1 MLKIRIESNP
11 YVARVDIKVFNDAN
25 PTGYLPP
32 NSELEKYDGK
42 DCVFAF
48 CAEDIIGIIEK
59 FYNNSEYIEFI
70 GTTDDYDVLKNLI
83 NISSINRIP
92 LRYIKKYESAPHAIK
107 IIKEAYRNIHDEFSD
122 CPNHDIVTTI
132 NKFEETVSTKIPLCV
147 IGNYS
152 TGKSTF
158 INALI
163 GYEVLPT
170 SFDPC
175 TAINVE
181 VVNSPNEYI
190 VKINYSGRL
199 TSIDFKKCEISPY
212 SMELEKCLQ
221 SNGFNYS
228 TEPERIWHFFEYLNG
243 KESKEFFGETAR
255 MVELRLPFK
264 NSNLNTENDICYS
277 ICDTPGSNN
286 DENREHFECLMN
298 VLRDQTNA
306 LPIFV
311 VDKHT
316 QASTDNNTLL
326 TLLADHKEEFSTPY
340 TLIVMNKADTL
351 VGGEIKRSISEIFI
365 NQFMTPRVYYVSSL
379 QCVAAK
385 KENGGIDVSEWMSQ
399 TPWEIYNENIRG
411 KHKNLHLYNN
421 STKDYAEYPLEL
433 IESGMLD
440 VEDAVNE
447 FAEKFA
453 YYKKCENGVKYLLD
467 AITGIKALINEKKE
481 ELKNKRAESERK
493 RDYERKK
500 IQTAIESVKLPSASL
515 VFSKI
520 RSDYTQRVKEYTDQV
535 EKKLTY
541 YLTVYEGN
549 KDLKDNISER
559 MKQDCQLELYDK
571 YYHIVRSD
579 IENLFNRELEKY
591 KGEVYYII
599 YSNKDKLSPDAENE
613 LENIAITTAIP
624 AFTKKRSTF
633 LGVSF
638 LAGIGSLKIK
648 AIREKWIEN
657 TANKFIKYVSGDD
670 KKTIG
675 AFYKDCIN
683 VPCMQYSKDLNVWRE
698 TYLHRINS
706 TLVQENSVLSG
717 LEEEIKNLNA
727 EIHDLE
733 IRLSNIQDAER
744 TLKTVLG
751 AKEVNS

>member
-11 YVARVDIKVFNDAN
+11 YTARVSIKLFNDDN
-25 PTGYLPP
+25 PNGYLPP
-32 NSELEKYDGK
+32 NSALVGYEGK

-48 CAEDIIGIIEK
+48 CAEGIIEIIEK
-59 FYNNSEYIEFI
+59 FYSNSECIEFI
-70 GTTDDYDVLKNLI
+70 GTSDDYDVLKNLLNESVI
-83 NISSINRIP
+83 NKVP
-92 LRYIKKYESAPHAIK
+92 LRYIKKYESATYAIK
-107 IIKEAYRNIHDEFSD
+107 IIKDSYRNIHDEFSD
-122 CPNHDIVTTI
+122 CPNQDIVATI

-181 VVNSPNEYI
+181 VVNSPDEYV
-190 VKINYSGRL
+190 VKIKYDGRL
-199 TSIDFKKCEISPY
+199 TSIDFSKCEIEPY
-212 SMELEKCLQ
+212 NLKLEKCLQ
-221 SNGFNYS
+221 NNGFNYN
-228 TEPERIWHFFEYLNG
+228 TEPERIWHFFEYLN
-243 KESKEFFGETAR
+243 KDESKKIFNETSR

-264 NSNLNTENDICYS
+264 KSNLNTENDIYYS

-286 DENREHFECLMN
+286 SENIEHLECLMA
-298 VLRDQTNA
+298 VLREQTNA
-306 LPIFV
+306 LPIFI
-311 VDKHT
+311 VDKHA
-316 QASTDNNTLL
+316 QSGDDNNKLL
-326 TLLADHKEEFSTPY
+326 NLLSNYKEEFSTPY
-340 TLIVMNKADTL
+340 TLIVINKADDL
-351 VGGEIKRSISEIFI
+351 VSSEIKQGISEIFI
-365 NQFMTPRVYYVSSL
+365 NQFMTPRVFHVSSL

-385 KENGGIDVSEWMSQ
+385 KENGGVDISEWMSQ
-399 TPWEIYNENIRG
+399 ISWEIY
-411 KHKNLHLYNN
+411 HKIKNGNSHNNLHEYNQSDKN
-421 STKDYAEYPLEL
+421 YTGYPLEL
-433 IESGMLD
+433 VESGILD
-440 VEDAVNE
+440 VEDAINE

-467 AITGIKALINEKKE
+467 AITGIKQLINKKKD
-481 ELKNKRAESERK
+481 ELKNKRTESERK
-493 RDYERKK
+493 RDYECKK
-500 IQTAIESVKLPSASL
+500 IQTAIENVKLPSASL
-515 VFSKI
+515 IFNKI
-520 RSDYTQRVKEYTDQV
+520 RGDYAHRVKEYTDQV
-535 EKKLTY
+535 ERKLTY

-549 KDLKDNISER
+549 KNLKDNISER

-579 IENLFNRELEKY
+579 IENLFNRELDKY

-599 YSNKDKLSPDAENE
+599 YSNRDKLSPDAKDE
-613 LENIAITTAIP
+613 LENIAITTEIP

-648 AIREKWIEN
+648 AIRERWIEN
-657 TANKFIKYVSGDD
+657 TATKFIKYVSGDD

-683 VPCMQYSKDLNVWRE
+683 VPCMQYSKDLNGWRE
-698 TYLHRINS
+698 TYLQKINT
-706 TLVQENSVLSG
+706 TLIQENSVLSG

-733 IRLSNIQDAER
+733 IRLSNIRDAEY

-751 AKEVNS
+751 AKEI